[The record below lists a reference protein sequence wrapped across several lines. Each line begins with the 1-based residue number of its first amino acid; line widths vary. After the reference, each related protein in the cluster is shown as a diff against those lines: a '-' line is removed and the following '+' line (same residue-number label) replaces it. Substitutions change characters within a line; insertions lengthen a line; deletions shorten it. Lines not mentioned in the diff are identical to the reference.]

1 MAGKILRIL
10 FLDGDGGNGATPGRC
25 NRIARQLVRKG
36 VESVIL
42 TLGAHRP
49 QRRVVRTRS
58 EGIERIE
65 LPALLPVCDVP
76 GHLLQSWLGRKIV
89 LGESFDLVHAF
100 NASEP
105 FVWNS
110 AMAIQGKIP
119 LVVDWDNWHGDS
131 GLIERQALK
140 GWFRRGATRRE
151 ESLPPLAE
159 AVTVVSA
166 VLQERAERLG
176 IPKEKLHRIGNGA
189 DLEITERLDRSECRR
204 RLNLP
209 EDQVV
214 VLSPES
220 GNPALPIALGAF
232 LNASGD
238 RKDVLFI
245 ALGESSSLKSSK
257 IDSYLFQR
265 VKSDPRIRFAGR
277 VANEALPF
285 YLAAADMIV
294 FPLEDSLVDRARFP
308 FLLGNCLASERAVVA
323 SDIGETGKLLREQG
337 CGLVARDEEEF
348 SRRLADLLDSPER
361 RRHLGFLG
369 HRTALHQLGWDS
381 IAEKL
386 LKIHEGLVKGP
397 EGRGKS
403 RRKKEKKS

>member
-10 FLDGDGGNGATPGRC
+10 FLDGDVGNGTDPGRC

-36 VESVIL
+36 VDSVIL
-42 TLGAHRP
+42 SVAAHPP
-49 QRRVVRTRS
+49 QRRVVRTRAQ
-58 EGIERIE
+58 GVERVE

-76 GHLLQSWLGRKIV
+76 GRLLQSWLGRKLA
-89 LGESFDLVHAF
+89 LGEAFDLVHAF

-105 FVWNS
+105 FVWDS
-110 AMAIQGKIP
+110 AMALQGKIP
-119 LVVDWDNWHGDS
+119 LVVDWDNWHGES
-131 GLIERQALK
+131 GLVERQTLK
-140 GWFRRGATRRE
+140 GLFRRGTTRRE
-151 ESLPPLAE
+151 ESLPPRAD

-176 IPKEKLHRIGNGA
+176 VPKEKLHRIGNGA
-189 DLEITERLDRSECRR
+189 DLEITERLDRTECRR
-204 RLNLP
+204 RLDLP
-209 EDQVV
+209 EDKMV

-238 RKDVLFI
+238 RKDVLLV
-245 ALGESSSLKSSK
+245 ALGDSSSLKSSK
-257 IDSYLFQR
+257 IDSNLFHR
-265 VKSDPRIRFAGR
+265 MKSDPRIRFAGR
-277 VANEALPF
+277 VANEAIPS
-285 YLAAADMIV
+285 YLAAADTIV

-308 FLLGNCLASERAVVA
+308 LLLGNCLAAERAVVA
-323 SDIGETGKLLREQG
+323 SEVGETGKLLREQG

-381 IAEKL
+381 IAERM
-386 LKIHEGLVKGP
+386 LKIYEGLVKGV
-397 EGRGKS
+397 EDRGRS